1 MTPHGPGPAEDVSSA
16 GPRPAP
22 GPSRVLVVADSDSY
36 VKYGAALAEQL
47 PASWSVRIVVA
58 AGNAVPSPRQLADAV
73 AGTRFVGADV
83 PVVGLGDL
91 RRLLDGWRPDVV
103 IAAARGY
110 TVQATLSLV
119 ANTPQRP
126 VLVSGIAGVSIPVL
140 PYGLG
145 FRRSVDVFVTHSH
158 HELAESQRVSRR
170 VGIPIRFEL
179 GTLPY
184 LAAARAVRPEPRGRR
199 RIVFAAQ
206 ALVPSS
212 RRDRQWLVEKLAET
226 ARQHP
231 DVDVVV
237 KVRARAG
244 ETQTHHEQVGYE
256 ELVSTLREEGRAPE
270 NLLVEDGP
278 MRRHLEKASGF
289 VTVSSTALLEAVA
302 AGVPVLAI
310 DDFGVGAAQINVVL
324 EGSGVLAG
332 AEELVAG
339 RFRTPDP
346 QWVHDNYFH
355 HTADDTW
362 ADAVQGLLAVRAF
375 EGLPPYREL
384 PRSWMNSM
392 REVWYREFAFRTGRT
407 GWFAWAERRF
417 LHAALTLNRG
427 RWRLITALSGRPS
440 PRERTVEPEPTRVPA
455 P

>member
-1 MTPHGPGPAEDVSSA
+1 M
-16 GPRPAP
+16 
-22 GPSRVLVVADSDSY
+22 
-36 VKYGAALAEQL
+36 
-47 PASWSVRIVVA
+47 
-58 AGNAVPSPRQLADAV
+58 
-73 AGTRFVGADV
+73 
-83 PVVGLGDL
+83 
-91 RRLLDGWRPDVV
+91 
-103 IAAARGY
+103 
-110 TVQATLSLV
+110 
-119 ANTPQRP
+119 
-126 VLVSGIAGVSIPVL
+126 
-140 PYGLG
+140 
-145 FRRSVDVFVTHSH
+145 THSH

-170 VGIPIRFEL
+170 VNIPIRFEL

-184 LAAARAVRPEPRGRR
+184 LAPARAVRPDAHGRR

-212 RRDRQWLVEKLAET
+212 RRDRQWLVEKLGET

-256 ELVSTLREEGRAPE
+256 ELVSTLRDEGRAPE

-302 AGVPVLAI
+302 AGVPVLAL

-355 HTADDTW
+355 DAADDTW
-362 ADAVQGLLAVRAF
+362 ADAVQGLLAVRAV
-375 EGLPPYREL
+375 EGLAPYREL

-427 RWRLITALSGRPS
+427 RWRVITALSGRPS
-440 PRERTVEPEPTRVPA
+440 PRQRTVDPEPTRVPA